1 MEDKSNAIQ
10 IHKIISF
17 APKYMAVL
25 MRLLTTPAKFLT
37 DEFAKEKSTKEAMA
51 FLCASFV
58 VATARILYGEFDSLS
73 SMEANLRWDSVITLL
88 FIVGALAIATYIML
102 HSFRSS
108 LGHDQCLTC
117 SIYFMGAV
125 FIFMAMAYSVVMPL
139 LPPIVQTV
147 SQITDP
153 MQLTSSM
160 YYMLEAQLLFM
171 IGMIFGSLVFWPLY
185 LFWGIG
191 KAGRLGALKNIGFI
205 TAMYVV
211 CLMGAFIAS
220 ISVSTKEAP
229 VSGGRAVLQSQSVE
243 KAIGG
248 PALN

>member
-73 SMEANLRWDSVITLL
+73 SMAANLRWDSVITLL

-102 HSFRSS
+102 HGFRSS

-125 FIFMAMAYSVVMPL
+125 FIFMAMAYSVMPL
-139 LPPIVQTV
+139 LPRIVQTV

-153 MQLTSSM
+153 MRLTSSM

-185 LFWGIG
+185 LLWGIG
-191 KAGRLGALKNIGFI
+191 KTGRLGAIKNIGFT

-211 CLMGAFIAS
+211 CLMGAFIVS
-220 ISVSTKEAP
+220 SSVSTKEAP

-243 KAIGG
+243 KAIEG